1 MKRLPPLKV
10 KDPVEFGKV
19 AVLMGGWS
27 AEREISLM
35 SGNAVLKALLSKGVD
50 AHAVDPSD
58 DFQSG
63 LKEGGFDRAFIA
75 LHGRGGEDGTVQ
87 GALEFLQMPY
97 TGSGVLGSAISMDKV
112 RSKQLFAASGLA
124 TPGYFLLEKAD
135 ELAPAAEK
143 LGFPLAV
150 KPVREGSS
158 IGLSKVRS
166 VEELLHA
173 FDVAKTHDSQVLVEQ
188 WIEGPEY
195 TAAVVDDLVLPM
207 IRIETP
213 NVFYDYE
220 AKYFANDTEYHCPCG
235 LDPDVE
241 ADYAEQVLKAFHA
254 TSARGWGR
262 VDFMTDDAGKAYMLE
277 VNTVPGMTS
286 TSLVPMAAR
295 QLGYTFEELVWRVLE
310 TSVLEAD
317 VLENGVTEPA
327 ENNHAG

>member
-1 MKRLPPLKV
+1 MKRLPPAKV
-10 KDPVEFGKV
+10 SDPIEFGKV

-27 AEREISLM
+27 AEREISLK
-35 SGNAVLKALLSKGVD
+35 SGHAVLKALRNAGVD

-58 DFQSG
+58 DFQTEL
-63 LKEGGFDRAFIA
+63 LKGGFDRAFIA

-87 GALEFLQMPY
+87 GVLEFMHMPY

-112 RSKQLFAASGLA
+112 RSKQLFAACGLA
-124 TPGYFLLEKAD
+124 TPGYFLLEQAED
-135 ELAPAAEK
+135 LEPAARQ

-150 KPVREGSS
+150 KPAREGSS
-158 IGLSKVRS
+158 IGLSKVS
-166 VEELLHA
+166 KPEELAAA
-173 FDVAKTHDSQVLVEQ
+173 FEIAKTHDSQVLVEQ

-195 TAAVVDDLVLPM
+195 TAAIINERVLPL

-220 AKYFANDTEYHCPCG
+220 AKYFADDTQYHCPCG
-235 LDPDVE
+235 LDEDVE
-241 ADYAEQVLKAFHA
+241 AAYAAQALKAFHA

-262 VDFMTDDAGKAYMLE
+262 VDFIAGEDGTAYMLE

-295 QLGYTFEELVWRVLE
+295 QLGYTFEQLVWRVLE
-310 TSVLEAD
+310 TSLIDAEASD
-317 VLENGVTEPA
+317 SGDA
-327 ENNHAG
+327 QHAR

>member
-1 MKRLPPLKV
+1 MKRLPAQKI

-35 SGNAVLKALLSKGVD
+35 SGNAVLAALVSQGVD
-50 AHAVDPSD
+50 AHAVDPSE
-58 DFQSG
+58 DFQTA
-63 LKEGGFDRAFIA
+63 LKEGGYTRAFIA

-124 TPGYFLLEKAD
+124 TPGYFLLESAE
-135 ELAPAAEK
+135 ELALAADQ
-143 LGFPLAV
+143 LGYPLAV
-150 KPVREGSS
+150 KPAREGSS
-158 IGLSKVRS
+158 IGLSKVTRLD
-166 VEELLHA
+166 ELHKA
-173 FDVAKTHDSQVLVEQ
+173 FDVAKTHDKQVLVEQ

-195 TAAVVDDLVLPM
+195 TAAVIDGLVLPM

-220 AKYFANDTEYHCPCG
+220 AKYFANDTQYHCPCG

-241 ADYAEQVLKAFHA
+241 AEYARQVLIAFNA

-295 QLGYTFEELVWRVLE
+295 QLGYTFEQLVWRVLE
-310 TSVLEAD
+310 TSVI
-317 VLENGVTEPA
+317 EPA
-327 ENNHAG
+327 EGDHAG